1 MRLSVEA
8 AYGWP
13 CTKLRH
19 PLHPTVFKQGDVGIH
34 LHVQYDPVK
43 EMVLEAKTYTV
54 PNLDDEPPPPSG
66 EVLQKIEAMAS
77 EAMSENGACRQ
88 KMSQVN
94 LALRDAP
101 KLPQDLFGPV
111 ESGFSQY
118 VLAIFRF
125 SEPMVVRSI
134 SVQAKHPSR
143 LSNFL

>member
-101 KLPQDLFGPV
+101 KLPQAFHNMCW
-111 ESGFSQY
+111 
-118 VLAIFRF
+118 RF
-125 SEPMVVRSI
+125 SGSVNLWSSGRSR
-134 SVQAKHPSR
+134 SR
-143 LSNFL
+143 QSILPD